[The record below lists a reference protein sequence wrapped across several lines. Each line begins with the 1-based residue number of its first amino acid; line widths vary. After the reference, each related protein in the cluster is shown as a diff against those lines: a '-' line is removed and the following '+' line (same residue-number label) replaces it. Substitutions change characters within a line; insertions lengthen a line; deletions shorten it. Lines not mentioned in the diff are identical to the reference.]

1 MAGRIAGIT
10 IEIGGDTTNLQKSLK
25 SVDSAL
31 KTTQSNLKDI
41 NKLLKLDPSNV
52 ELLRQKQAAL
62 NQAVTLT
69 KDRLEELKAAQAGVK
84 EGTAE
89 WDALQRE
96 IIATEQ
102 ELQRLTKEQR
112 AFGNVAGQVL
122 KAAGQKVKEFGSKV
136 EEAGR
141 KLSGISGAAGAIGGA
156 LLKMGYDSVKSADD
170 LNTLSKQTGIAT
182 DELQK
187 MQYASDRVD
196 VSVES
201 ITGALKKM
209 KTNMTPTNEAF
220 KSLGVEVA
228 NADGSLRSANDVF
241 YDTLSALSGIDN
253 EVERDQ
259 AAMSIF
265 GKSADELAGIIDDG
279 GESLKAFGQ
288 EAEDLGLILDQETL
302 DALNDTNDTL
312 DSLKANLK
320 GTAATI
326 GSNVASVVAPVLEKI
341 ATAIAGITERLRE
354 LSPEQTET
362 IMKIVGV
369 VAAVAPALII
379 IGKLISG
386 IGSIVTVLGSVVG
399 FLGGPLTLAIGA
411 AIAVGVLLWKNWDK
425 IKEVAANLWS
435 GMKAGWE
442 KVKSGV
448 TSVVDTIKTATK
460 ERWENIKT
468 TFTEA
473 GGGIQGAVAVYWE
486 SVKSIWTAGFN
497 AVDSLTNGK
506 LSQIRDK
513 FKSIFDNVVN
523 TVRNALNKIKNFV
536 ANLKLQL
543 PHIKLPHFKV
553 SGGEP
558 PYGLGGKGSL
568 PKIEIDW
575 YKAAYENPVIFT
587 QPTILQ
593 TPQGYKGFGDG
604 NGAEIVM
611 GLDRLRELV
620 GTKNNAPQAVN
631 VTVVLEGDAKGIFR
645 VVKAQNT
652 TLTRATNYN
661 ALAVGG

>member
-25 SVDSAL
+25 GVDSAL

-41 NKLLKLDPSNV
+41 NKLLKLDPSNI
-52 ELLRQKQAAL
+52 ELLRQKQANL

-89 WDALQRE
+89 WDNLQRE

-112 AFGNVAGQVL
+112 DFGNVAGQVL
-122 KAAGQKVKEFGSKV
+122 KAAGQKVSEFGSKV
-136 EEAGR
+136 EDAGR

-279 GESLKAFGQ
+279 GASLKAFGQ

-326 GSNVASVVAPVLEKI
+326 GSNVATVVAPVLEKI

-362 IMKIVGV
+362 ILKIVGV
-369 VAAVAPALII
+369 VAAVAPAIII

-386 IGSIVTVLGSVVG
+386 IGSIISVIGAVVG
-399 FLGGPLTLAIGA
+399 VLGGPLTLAIGA

-425 IKEVAANLWS
+425 IKEVASNLWE

-442 KVKSGV
+442 KVKTGV
-448 TSVVDTIKTATK
+448 TGVVDNIKQAATD
-460 ERWENIKT
+460 RWEHIKT
-468 TFTEA
+468 TFNEA
-473 GGGIQGAVAVYWE
+473 GGGIQGAVAVYWDGI
-486 SVKSIWTAGFN
+486 KSAWETGFN
-497 AVDSLTNGK
+497 ALDSLTGGK
-506 LSQIRDK
+506 LSELKEQFTAKVTEIKD
-513 FKSIFDNVVN
+513 
-523 TVRNALNKIKNFV
+523 TVKEIWQKIKDFF
-536 ANLKLQL
+536 KEPITL
-543 PHIKLPHFKV
+543 PHIKLPHFKI
-553 SGGEP
+553 
-558 PYGLGGKGSL
+558 L
-568 PKIEIDW
+568 PEGWKIGDLLQGIKPTLTIKW
-575 YKAAYENPVIFT
+575 YKKAYENPVMFT
-587 QPTILQ
+587 QPTVLQ

-604 NGAEIVM
+604 HGAEIVM
-611 GLDRLRELV
+611 GLDKLRELV
-620 GTKNNAPQAVN
+620 GAQDTNPQAVN
-631 VTVVLEGDAKGIFR
+631 VTVVLEGEARDIFR
-645 VVKAQNT
+645 VVSRQNSVR
-652 TLTRATNYN
+652 TRATAYN